1 MSEPK
6 KILFICHNNSGRS
19 QIAEGLLKKIYGEYY
34 DVYSGGSDPKP
45 INPLT
50 VEVMAEIEVDISG
63 NESKNMEIFR
73 NHEIDCV
80 VTLCGPSTE
89 SCPIFIGA
97 KSYIHQGFRDP
108 KNFKGTENDKRL
120 MFRILRDEISKWIE
134 KTFKPY

>member
-1 MSEPK
+1 M
-6 KILFICHNNSGRS
+6 
-19 QIAEGLLKKIYGEYY
+19 AEGLLKKIYGEYY

-50 VEVMAEIEVDISG
+50 MEVMAEIEVDISG

-73 NHEIDCV
+73 DREFDCV
-80 VTLCGPSTE
+80 VTLCGPSNE
-89 SCPIFIGA
+89 SCPVFIGA

-120 MFRILRDEISKWIE
+120 MFCILRDEISEWIE
-134 KTFKPY
+134 KTFKP